1 MSATSKPQAQYLK
14 DYQEREK
21 KEKEELQAK
30 REEEEKQKKLRKKR
44 DLVNDLKRLIEEN
57 DVDIYNWIIGVS
69 NTPEIYNI
77 MIEKIRSVVGFKV
90 K

>member
-1 MSATSKPQAQYLK
+1 M
-14 DYQEREK
+14 
-21 KEKEELQAK
+21 EL
-30 REEEEKQKKLRKKR
+30 
-44 DLVNDLKRLIEEN
+44 NIFKRLIDEN